1 MFVIN
6 STCRD
11 QIVGYQSSSAA
22 VLSAVLDITAV
33 TAPQAGQHTLC
44 VSDCP

>member
-11 QIVGYQSSSAA
+11 QIVGHQSSSAA
-22 VLSAVLDITAV
+22 VLSAVQDITV
-33 TAPQAGQHTLC
+33 TDPQAGQHTLC